1 MVLFRYTEIYEKSNT
16 DEIIGS
22 WIESIQYLFRDRM
35 SNFQSCSNVENYVY
49 ILWG

>member
-1 MVLFRYTEIYEKSNT
+1 MYEKSNT
-16 DEIIGS
+16 DEIIGNR
-22 WIESIQYLFRDRM
+22 IESRQHLFRDTM